1 MGEAFWPEFFRR
13 ELAQLEEQGLRRR
26 IPDLDHGAARCVDQ
40 GGARLLNLASNNY
53 LGLAGTPE
61 LKEAA
66 VCAVQEY
73 GTSSGASRLVS
84 GQYALLD
91 QLEASAAD
99 LKGTEAALAVGSG
112 YAANL
117 MLLQA
122 LADRRSVIFSD
133 RLNHASIVDGIRLSG
148 ARLERFRHADAAD
161 LARRLEAHRG
171 AARKIVVTDT
181 VFSMDGDL
189 APLAGI
195 AALARE
201 HGALLVLD
209 EAHATGVFGQGR
221 GLGFGLGVAG
231 PDVLCMG
238 TLGKA
243 LGAHGAFIAGSA
255 EAVEFLRNTGRAFI
269 FSTALPPAAAGAAL
283 AGLEAVRRDP
293 GAGQRLLDTA
303 RELRDFVRGLGLD
316 TGASASQIVPVILG
330 SNQAALRAR
339 DFLVA
344 RGILAPAVR
353 PPTVPAGTARLRLSL
368 RADLTEQ
375 DLDRTSKALAALRE
389 AIPRWT

>member
-13 ELAQLEEQGLRRR
+13 ELTRLEAQGLRRR
-26 IPDLDHGAARCVDQ
+26 IPDLDHGAARFVEQ

-61 LKEAA
+61 LKDAA
-66 VCAVQEY
+66 VRAVQEY
-73 GTSSGASRLVS
+73 GASSGASRLVS

-91 QLEASAAD
+91 RLEAEAAQ

-122 LADRRSVIFSD
+122 LADRHSVIFSD

-148 ARLERFRHADAAD
+148 ARMERYAHADPAD

-171 AARKIVVTDT
+171 AARRLVVTDT

-189 APLAGI
+189 APLAEI

-209 EAHATGVFGQGR
+209 EAHATGVFGRGR
-221 GLGFGLGVAG
+221 GLGCERGVAG

-243 LGAHGAFIAGSA
+243 LGAHGAFVAGSA
-255 EAVEFLRNTGRAFI
+255 EAVDFLRNTGRAFI

-283 AGLEAVRRDP
+283 AGFAALRRDP
-293 GAGQRLLDTA
+293 GAGQRLLDMA
-303 RELRDFVRGLGLD
+303 RDLREFVQGLGFD
-316 TGASASQIVPVILG
+316 AGPSKSQIVPVILG
-330 SNQAALRAR
+330 SNEAALRAR
-339 DFLVA
+339 DFLAA
-344 RGILAPAVR
+344 RGVLAPAVR

-368 RADLTEQ
+368 RADLTPG
-375 DLDRTSKALAALRE
+375 DLDQLRAALAALRE
-389 AIPRWT
+389 AMPAWT